1 MLCLGRALGTYL
13 IVGVNSDDTI
23 IACKGP
29 PVCGERERVAT
40 VKGKMN
46 DDNGWWLMIDDDWW
60 WC

>member
-46 DDNGWWLMIDDDWW
+46 DDNG
-60 WC
+60 